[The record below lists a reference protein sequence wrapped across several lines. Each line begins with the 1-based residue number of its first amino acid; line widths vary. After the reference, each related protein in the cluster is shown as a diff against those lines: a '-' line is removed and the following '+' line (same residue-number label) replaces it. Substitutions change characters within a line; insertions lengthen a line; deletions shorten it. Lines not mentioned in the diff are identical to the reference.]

1 MTIGLSSMIEIQ
13 RVTLF
18 PILPVMIEHLNTAL
32 ALFSCRLLVCCC
44 ALLAYN
50 VFGAYPWLAVAV
62 GLMVLFLT
70 YLFASTV
77 KKCWAQKLSL
87 SRVFVS
93 NLKTD
98 IVLAII
104 IPFYLLE
111 FNLGKWHLFFMAA
124 MTWLFVDIVR
134 LNINQYTDARRH

>member
-1 MTIGLSSMIEIQ
+1 MILIQ

-18 PILPVMIEHLNTAL
+18 PILPDMIEHLNTAL
-32 ALFSCRLLVCCC
+32 ALFSYLLLVCCC

>member
-1 MTIGLSSMIEIQ
+1 MILIQ

-32 ALFSCRLLVCCC
+32 AIFSYLLLVCCC

>member
-1 MTIGLSSMIEIQ
+1 
-13 RVTLF
+13 
-18 PILPVMIEHLNTAL
+18 MIEHLNTAL
-32 ALFSCRLLVCCC
+32 ALFSYLLLVCCC

-62 GLMVLFLT
+62 GLIVLFLT
-70 YLFASTV
+70 YLFVSTV
-77 KKCWAQKLSL
+77 KKCWTQKLSL

>member
-1 MTIGLSSMIEIQ
+1 MILIQ

-18 PILPVMIEHLNTAL
+18 PVLPVMIEHLNTAL
-32 ALFSCRLLVCCC
+32 ALFSYLLLVCCC

>member
-1 MTIGLSSMIEIQ
+1 
-13 RVTLF
+13 
-18 PILPVMIEHLNTAL
+18 MIEHLNTAL
-32 ALFSCRLLVCCC
+32 ALFSYLLLVCCC

-50 VFGAYPWLAVAV
+50 VCGAYPWLAVAV
-62 GLMVLFLT
+62 GLIVLFLT

>member
-1 MTIGLSSMIEIQ
+1 
-13 RVTLF
+13 
-18 PILPVMIEHLNTAL
+18 MIEHLNTAL
-32 ALFSCRLLVCCC
+32 ALFSYLLLVCCC

-70 YLFASTV
+70 NLFASTV

-134 LNINQYTDARRH
+134 LNINQYTDARRHWAYVKRFWSLCPLLCRF

>member
-1 MTIGLSSMIEIQ
+1 
-13 RVTLF
+13 
-18 PILPVMIEHLNTAL
+18 MIEHLNTAL
-32 ALFSCRLLVCCC
+32 ALFSYLLLVCCC

-50 VFGAYPWLAVAV
+50 VFGACPWLAVAV
-62 GLMVLFLT
+62 GLIVLFLT
-70 YLFASTV
+70 YLFAFTV

>member
-1 MTIGLSSMIEIQ
+1 MILIQ

-32 ALFSCRLLVCCC
+32 ALFSYLLLVCCC

-50 VFGAYPWLAVAV
+50 VFGAYPWLAVII
-62 GLMVLFLT
+62 GLMILFLT

>member
-1 MTIGLSSMIEIQ
+1 MILIQ

-32 ALFSCRLLVCCC
+32 ALFSYLLLVCCC

-50 VFGAYPWLAVAV
+50 VFGAYPWLTVII
-62 GLMVLFLT
+62 GLMILFLT

>member
-1 MTIGLSSMIEIQ
+1 MIEIQ

-18 PILPVMIEHLNTAL
+18 PILPDMIEHLNTAL
-32 ALFSCRLLVCCC
+32 ALFSYLLLVCCC

>member
-1 MTIGLSSMIEIQ
+1 M
-13 RVTLF
+13 
-18 PILPVMIEHLNTAL
+18 
-32 ALFSCRLLVCCC
+32 
-44 ALLAYN
+44 
-50 VFGAYPWLAVAV
+50 
-62 GLMVLFLT
+62 
-70 YLFASTV
+70 
-77 KKCWAQKLSL
+77 
-87 SRVFVS
+87 
-93 NLKTD
+93 KTD

>member
-1 MTIGLSSMIEIQ
+1 MILIQ

-32 ALFSCRLLVCCC
+32 ALFSYLLLVCCC

>member
-1 MTIGLSSMIEIQ
+1 MIEIQ

-32 ALFSCRLLVCCC
+32 ALFSYLLLVCCC

-62 GLMVLFLT
+62 GLMFLFLT

-98 IVLAII
+98 IVLPII

>member
-1 MTIGLSSMIEIQ
+1 MTISLGSMILIQ

-18 PILPVMIEHLNTAL
+18 PILPDMIEHLNTAL
-32 ALFSCRLLVCCC
+32 ALFSYLLLVCCC

>member
-1 MTIGLSSMIEIQ
+1 MIEIQ

-32 ALFSCRLLVCCC
+32 ALFSYLLLVCCC

-77 KKCWAQKLSL
+77 KKCSAQKLSL

-93 NLKTD
+93 NLKAD

>member
-1 MTIGLSSMIEIQ
+1 MILIQ

-18 PILPVMIEHLNTAL
+18 PILPDMIEHLNTAL
-32 ALFSCRLLVCCC
+32 ALFSYLLLVCCC

-93 NLKTD
+93 NLKAD

>member
-1 MTIGLSSMIEIQ
+1 MIEIQ

-32 ALFSCRLLVCCC
+32 ALFSYLLLVCCC

-93 NLKTD
+93 NLKAD

>member
-1 MTIGLSSMIEIQ
+1 MIKSPK
-13 RVTLF
+13 VKPF
-18 PILPVMIEHLNTAL
+18 SPIFPVMIEHLNTAL
-32 ALFSCRLLVCCC
+32 ALFSYLLLVCCC

-62 GLMVLFLT
+62 GLIVLFLT

>member
-1 MTIGLSSMIEIQ
+1 MILIQ

-32 ALFSCRLLVCCC
+32 ALFSYLLLVCCC

-93 NLKTD
+93 NLKAD

>member
-1 MTIGLSSMIEIQ
+1 MIEIQ

-32 ALFSCRLLVCCC
+32 ALFSYLLLVCCC

-62 GLMVLFLT
+62 GLMFLFLT

-93 NLKTD
+93 NLKAD

>member
-1 MTIGLSSMIEIQ
+1 MILIQ

-32 ALFSCRLLVCCC
+32 ALFSYLLLVCCC

-50 VFGAYPWLAVAV
+50 VFVAYPWLAVAV
-62 GLMVLFLT
+62 DLMVLFLT

-77 KKCWAQKLSL
+77 KICWAQKLSL

>member
-1 MTIGLSSMIEIQ
+1 MTISLSSMIEIQ

-32 ALFSCRLLVCCC
+32 ALFSYLLLVCCC

>member
-1 MTIGLSSMIEIQ
+1 MILIQ
-13 RVTLF
+13 RVTPFF
-18 PILPVMIEHLNTAL
+18 PILPIMIEHLNTAL
-32 ALFSCRLLVCCC
+32 ALFSYLLLVCCC

>member
-1 MTIGLSSMIEIQ
+1 MIEIQ

-32 ALFSCRLLVCCC
+32 ALFSYLLLVCCC

-50 VFGAYPWLAVAV
+50 VFGAYPWLAVII
-62 GLMVLFLT
+62 GLMILFLT

-93 NLKTD
+93 NLKAD

>member
-1 MTIGLSSMIEIQ
+1 MIKSPK
-13 RVTLF
+13 VKPFF
-18 PILPVMIEHLNTAL
+18 PILPVMIEHLNTVL
-32 ALFSCRLLVCCC
+32 ALFSYLLLVCCC

-62 GLMVLFLT
+62 GLIVLFLT

>member
-1 MTIGLSSMIEIQ
+1 MILIQ

-18 PILPVMIEHLNTAL
+18 PILPIMIEHLNTAL
-32 ALFSCRLLVCCC
+32 ALFSYLLLVCCC

>member
-1 MTIGLSSMIEIQ
+1 MIEIQ

-32 ALFSCRLLVCCC
+32 ALFSYLLLVCCC

>member
-1 MTIGLSSMIEIQ
+1 MIEIQ

-32 ALFSCRLLVCCC
+32 ALFSYLLLVCCC

-62 GLMVLFLT
+62 GLMFLFLT

>member
-1 MTIGLSSMIEIQ
+1 MIEIQ
-13 RVTLF
+13 RVTPFF
-18 PILPVMIEHLNTAL
+18 PILPIMIEHLNTAL
-32 ALFSCRLLVCCC
+32 ALFSYLLLVCCC

-50 VFGAYPWLAVAV
+50 VFGAYPWLTVII
-62 GLMVLFLT
+62 GLMILFLT

-93 NLKTD
+93 NLKAD

>member
-1 MTIGLSSMIEIQ
+1 
-13 RVTLF
+13 
-18 PILPVMIEHLNTAL
+18 MIEHLNTAL
-32 ALFSCRLLVCCC
+32 ALFSYLLLVCCC

-50 VFGAYPWLAVAV
+50 VFGAYPWLTVII
-62 GLMVLFLT
+62 GLMILFLT

-111 FNLGKWHLFFMAA
+111 FNLGKWHLFIMAA

>member
-1 MTIGLSSMIEIQ
+1 MIKNQ

-18 PILPVMIEHLNTAL
+18 SPILTVMIEHLNTAL
-32 ALFSCRLLVCCC
+32 ALFSYLLLVCCC

-62 GLMVLFLT
+62 GLIVLFLT

>member
-1 MTIGLSSMIEIQ
+1 
-13 RVTLF
+13 
-18 PILPVMIEHLNTAL
+18 MIEHLNTAL
-32 ALFSCRLLVCCC
+32 ALFSYLLLVYCC

-50 VFGAYPWLAVAV
+50 VFGAYPWLAVII

>member
-1 MTIGLSSMIEIQ
+1 MIEIQ

-32 ALFSCRLLVCCC
+32 ALFSYLLLVCCC

-50 VFGAYPWLAVAV
+50 VFGAYPWLAVII
-62 GLMVLFLT
+62 GLMILFLT

>member
-1 MTIGLSSMIEIQ
+1 MILIQ

-18 PILPVMIEHLNTAL
+18 PIFPVMIEHLNTAL
-32 ALFSCRLLVCCC
+32 ALFSYLLLVCCC

>member
-1 MTIGLSSMIEIQ
+1 MIKSPK
-13 RVTLF
+13 VKPFF

-32 ALFSCRLLVCCC
+32 ALFSYLLLVCCC

-62 GLMVLFLT
+62 GLIVLFLT

>member
-1 MTIGLSSMIEIQ
+1 MIEIQ

-32 ALFSCRLLVCCC
+32 ALFSYLLLVCCC

-93 NLKTD
+93 NLKAD

-124 MTWLFVDIVR
+124 MTWLFADIVR

>member
-1 MTIGLSSMIEIQ
+1 MILIQ
-13 RVTLF
+13 RVTPFF
-18 PILPVMIEHLNTAL
+18 PILHVMIEHLNTAL
-32 ALFSCRLLVCCC
+32 ALFSYLLLVCCC

>member
-1 MTIGLSSMIEIQ
+1 
-13 RVTLF
+13 
-18 PILPVMIEHLNTAL
+18 MIEHLNTAL
-32 ALFSCRLLVCCC
+32 ALFSYLLLVCCC

-62 GLMVLFLT
+62 GLIVLFLT

-77 KKCWAQKLSL
+77 KKCWAQKHSL

-111 FNLGKWHLFFMAA
+111 FNLDKWHLFFMAA